1 MAPKRR
7 RRASARKGAKKGGSM
22 GGISIGGGVHMCFH
36 VWFGNNV
43 DWQDDRIMKRVENMM
58 YTFVIKYAVVKV

>member
-22 GGISIGGGVHMCFH
+22 GRAVLVLGGGYHICVSCMIY
-36 VWFGNNV
+36 
-43 DWQDDRIMKRVENMM
+43 DRIMKRVETIM
-58 YTFVIKYAVVKV
+58 YTCVIKCVVV

>member
-22 GGISIGGGVHMCFH
+22 GGGISIGGGPYLCFMYDL
-36 VWFGNNV
+36 G
-43 DWQDDRIMKRVENMM
+43 IMWIGKM
-58 YTFVIKYAVVKV
+58 IAL